1 MEVRELS
8 QVGFLSF
15 IAAGL
20 RRSKKW
26 RDGARGGRYGEA
38 TLLSFHLSLCHEMEF
53 RKLESQSMCLQVQN
67 VWHSHTQRQKLLTKK
82 SGESSTST
90 FPNITIALF
99 LKWYLIQL
107 FHFLSSQ
114 KINKNSYRATT
125 GVYLCIL
132 RKIVC
137 LHTFGITVWMLEN
150 NLLVDAM
157 SSFPWQLSK
166 KRKQMQVIAGW
177 RRPY

>member
-1 MEVRELS
+1 MERWCQRRKIWGGDAVKFSSVIVSWNGIQKVREPVNVLTGTECLTLAHS
-8 QVGFLSF
+8 
-15 IAAGL
+15 A
-20 RRSKKW
+20 SKT
-26 RDGARGGRYGEA
+26 A
-38 TLLSFHLSLCHEMEF
+38 H
-53 RKLESQSMCLQVQN
+53 
-67 VWHSHTQRQKLLTKK
+67 KK